1 MSNKINNITVVLH
14 GPVQA
19 NPDRPME
26 PGITEKALLSIRK
39 HLPGAHILLSTW
51 EGQPTDGLDID
62 ELVLNQDPGQNIIAY
77 DFDGSALKE
86 NNNRQIVAIR
96 EGLKRVKTKY
106 AIKLR
111 SDNFLLHSGF
121 IGWQQAYPLHNSDL
135 RLFKERVVV
144 SHRLT
149 KLYSD
154 GYPIVRHLCD
164 FFAYGLTEDL
174 LKMWDLPLFEDFPF
188 DKSKLGQGQ
197 HMSAPQ
203 RILSAEQ
210 HFASRWITKLS
221 PSSSYLKG
229 HFDYNGDLKQEWEL
243 IMANNLVIV
252 EANNLG
258 LKTIGRLKSTRYRA
272 NEISH
277 AEWQVLYQKYCAP
290 DFFAPRWQLRLDKI
304 WYRKLKAPL
313 AKLKLKMKRKKD
325 ALGM

>member
-1 MSNKINNITVVLH
+1 MSNRINNITVVLH

-26 PGITEKALLSIRK
+26 QGITEKVLQSIRN
-39 HLPGAHILLSTW
+39 HLPGSHILLSTW

-62 ELVLNQDPGQNIIAY
+62 ELVLNQDPGQNIIGY

-86 NNNRQIVAIR
+86 NNNRQIVAVR
-96 EGLKRVKTKY
+96 NGLKQVKTKY

-111 SDNFLLHSGF
+111 TDNFLLHSGF
-121 IGWQQAYPLHNSDL
+121 IGWQQAYPLRHPEL
-135 RLFKERVVV
+135 QLFKERVVV

-174 LKMWDLPLFEDFPF
+174 LNMWDLPLFEDFPF
-188 DKSKLGQGQ
+188 DEAKLGQGQ
-197 HMSAPQ
+197 HMSSPQ
-203 RILSAEQ
+203 RIVSAEQ
-210 HFASRWITKLS
+210 HFVSRWITKLNPDS
-221 PSSSYLKG
+221 LYLKG
-229 HFDYNGDLKQEWEL
+229 HFDYNDELKQEWEL

-258 LKTIGRLKSTRYRA
+258 LKTIDRLKSTRYRA

-277 AEWQVLYQKYCAP
+277 AEWQVLYKKNCDP
-290 DFFAPRWQLRLDKI
+290 NFFAPHWQLRIDKT

-313 AKLKLKMKRKKD
+313 SRLKLNMKRKKD